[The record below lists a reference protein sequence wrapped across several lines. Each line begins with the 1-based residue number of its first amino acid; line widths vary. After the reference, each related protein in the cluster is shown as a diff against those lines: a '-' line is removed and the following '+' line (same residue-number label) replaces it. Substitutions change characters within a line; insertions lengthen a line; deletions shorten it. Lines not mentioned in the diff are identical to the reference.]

1 MGEWPKLVKESQDLR
16 TYSRDFE
23 RYKFSEHWRMCTAL
37 LVLVVVLVVV
47 VVVVVVCCCWKLE
60 HQVQSAGCQGYFH
73 IQLDAWG
80 QDWTTPKRPAKT
92 ETFMKEAF
100 TWTAGCSG
108 NSYSRALPPGCF
120 FCLADMILADCVFS
134 CSNRIASG
142 VATCVVDESIGSWL

>member
-1 MGEWPKLVKESQDLR
+1 MTPTCKRKPRS
-16 TYSRDFE
+16 SNIFE
-23 RYKFSEHWRMCTAL
+23 RFREIQVQWTLENVYCPSCSCCCSYCCCRR
-37 LVLVVVLVVV
+37 
-47 VVVVVVCCCWKLE
+47 CCCWKLE

-100 TWTAGCSG
+100 TWTAGRSG
-108 NSYSRALPPGCF
+108 NSYSRALPPGC